1 MPLFPPRAAPFVQA
15 FFLTLFMTCIVSGI
29 STLWALGPTREFLSR
44 WPAAWGISWLIAFPS
59 VLVVMPLVRRITQ
72 RLVAQP

>member
-1 MPLFPPRAAPFVQA
+1 MPRFPARAAPFVQG
-15 FFLTLFMTCIVSGI
+15 FFLSLIMTCIVSGI
-29 STLWALGPTREFLSR
+29 STLWALGATREFLSR
-44 WPAAWGISWLIAFPS
+44 WPVAWGISWLIAFPT

>member
-1 MPLFPPRAAPFVQA
+1 MFPLPARFAPLVQG

-29 STLWALGPTREFLSR
+29 STLWALGPSAEFLAR
-44 WPAAWGISWLIAFPS
+44 WPAAWMMSWAIAFPA

-72 RLVAQP
+72 RLVARS